1 MAKKILK
8 SEWLKSSVVILLG
21 TLIMSIGINAF
32 IIPHNLLAGGVSGIA
47 IILKYITGLNTGIFV
62 LLLNIPIFIFGI
74 KEIDRRFAFV
84 SIVGMTS
91 LSFFLYITE
100 FLSETMWIE
109 DILAST
115 IYGGIFIGFSSGVIF
130 KVRASTGGTD
140 IVSVIMKKKFEIGI
154 STILFVTNVIIVLIN
169 ATISDYT
176 LAIYTL
182 ISMFIASAVM
192 NKIIIGLDTK
202 KLVLIVTNNYEDLS
216 TALMNSVN
224 RGITF
229 LEGEGAY
236 SRRKQKVIYC
246 VVSTRQL
253 AVVKNVVTDI
263 DEDAFMTVMDT
274 AEIHGSGFK
283 KPIF

>member
-8 SEWLKSSVVILLG
+8 AEWLKSSIVILLG
-21 TLIMSIGINAF
+21 TLIMAIGINAF

-47 IILKYITGLNTGIFV
+47 IILKYLTGLNTGIFV
-62 LLLNIPIFIFGI
+62 LLLNVPIFIFGI

-84 SIVGMTS
+84 SIVGMLS

-115 IYGGIFIGFSSGVIF
+115 IYGGIFLGFSSGIIF
-130 KVRASTGGTD
+130 RFRASTGGTD
-140 IVSVIMKKKFEIGI
+140 IVSVIMKKKFEISI
-154 STILFVTNVIIVLIN
+154 STILFVTNVIVVLIN

-182 ISMFIASAVM
+182 ISMFIASTVM

-216 TALMNSVN
+216 VALMERVN

-236 SRRKQKVIYC
+236 SKRKQKVIYC

-253 AVVKNVVTDI
+253 AVVKNVVKDI
-263 DEDAFMTVMDT
+263 DDEAFMTVMDT

-283 KPIF
+283 KPVF